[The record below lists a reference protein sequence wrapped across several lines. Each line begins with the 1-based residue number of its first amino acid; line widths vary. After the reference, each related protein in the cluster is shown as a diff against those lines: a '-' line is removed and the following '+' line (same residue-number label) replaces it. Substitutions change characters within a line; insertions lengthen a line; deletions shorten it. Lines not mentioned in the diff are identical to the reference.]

1 MAVDKIWVFA
11 ESADGKPTTVTLEL
25 LTKARELASTVEALY
40 AGADAD
46 AIAATLGEHGATK
59 LFVIDPGDGLP
70 GQVAAAA
77 IAQLAGEHNP
87 NAILFAQSYDGR
99 DAIARLS
106 VKLDRPV
113 LTNGTSLGDDGGLL
127 FGTAI
132 FGGVTLVDVKLTA
145 EGPALIAIRPK
156 SFAAEESG
164 GGAAEVANVAAA
176 DAGRAAEAK
185 VLARHVEE
193 QQGPKL
199 EEATVVVSG
208 GRGIG
213 AAENYAP
220 LVEELAK
227 QLKGAWGASRH
238 RRRRLG
244 AVREAGRSDR
254 QDRQAEAVHRAR
266 HLGRDAAPRRHEE
279 QRQHPRHQQGR
290 RGADLLGRRPRHRR
304 RRAQGRARDHRG
316 DQSEELGTQ
325 TSPSMRVVGSVAAL
339 RRDEVSR

>member
-1 MAVDKIWVFA
+1 MKVWVFA
-11 ESADGKPTTVTLEL
+11 EAADGKVASATLEL
-25 LTKARELASTVEALY
+25 LTKAREIGDTVEAVY
-40 AGADAD
+40 AGSGDTA
-46 AIAATLGEHGATK
+46 AIAATVGAYGATK
-59 LFVIDPGDGLP
+59 LHVIDPGDGLP

-77 IAQLAGEHNP
+77 LAQLAQQENP
-87 NAILFAQSYDGR
+87 DVILFAQTYDGR

-106 VKLDRPV
+106 VKLDKPV
-113 LTNGTSLGDDGGLL
+113 LTNGMSLAVDGGALT

-145 EGPALIAIRPK
+145 DGPALIAIRPK

-164 GGAAEVANVAAA
+164 GGAAEVAAVPAA

-199 EEATVVVSG
+199 EEAAVVVSG

-227 QLKGAWGASRH
+227 QLKGAWGASRAIVDAGWVPYALQVGQTGKTVKPKVYIA
-238 RRRRLG
+238 LG
-244 AVREAGRSDR
+244 ISGATQHLVGMKGSDNIVAVNKD
-254 QDRQAEAVHRAR
+254 AEAPIFSV
-266 HLGRDAAPRRHEE
+266 
-279 QRQHPRHQQGR
+279 
-290 RGADLLGRRPRHRR
+290 ADLGIV
-304 RRAQGRARDHRG
+304 G
-316 DQSEELGTQ
+316 DVHK
-325 TSPSMRVVGSVAAL
+325 VVPAL
-339 RRDEVSR
+339 IEALKAKQ

>member
-1 MAVDKIWVFA
+1 MKVWVFA
-11 ESADGKPTTVTLEL
+11 EVASDKVTTATLEL
-25 LTKARELASTVEALY
+25 LTKAREIGSSVEAIY
-40 AGADAD
+40 SGPGDTA
-46 AIAATLGEHGATK
+46 AIAASVGAYGATK
-59 LFVIDPGDGLP
+59 LYVIDPGDGLP
-70 GQVAAAA
+70 GQVAAAG
-77 IAQLAGEHNP
+77 IAQLASDQSP
-87 NAILFAQSYDGR
+87 DVILFAQTYDGR

-113 LTNGTSLGDDGGLL
+113 LTNGMSLSVDGGALV

-132 FGGVTLVDVKLTA
+132 FGGVRLVDVKLTA

-227 QLKGAWGASRH
+227 LLKGAWGASRAIVDAGWVPYALQVGQTGKTVKPKLYIA
-238 RRRRLG
+238 LG
-244 AVREAGRSDR
+244 ISGATQHLVGMKNSDNILAINKDGEAPIFS
-254 QDRQAEAVHRAR
+254 V
-266 HLGRDAAPRRHEE
+266 
-279 QRQHPRHQQGR
+279 
-290 RGADLLGRRPRHRR
+290 ADLGIV
-304 RRAQGRARDHRG
+304 G
-316 DQSEELGTQ
+316 DVHKVVPALKELLKAKQ
-325 TSPSMRVVGSVAAL
+325 
-339 RRDEVSR
+339 

>member
-1 MAVDKIWVFA
+1 MKVWVFA
-11 ESADGKPTTVTLEL
+11 EVASDKVTTATLEL
-25 LTKARELASTVEALY
+25 LTKAREIGSSVEAIY
-40 AGADAD
+40 SGPGDTA
-46 AIAATLGEHGATK
+46 AIAASVGAYGATK
-59 LFVIDPGDGLP
+59 LYVIDPGDGLP
-70 GQVAAAA
+70 GQVAAAG
-77 IAQLAGEHNP
+77 IAQLASEQSP
-87 NAILFAQSYDGR
+87 DVILFAQTYDGR

-113 LTNGTSLGDDGGLL
+113 LTNGMSLSADGGALV

-132 FGGVTLVDVKLTA
+132 FGGVRLVDVKLTA

-227 QLKGAWGASRH
+227 LLKGAWGASRAIVDAGWVPYALQVGQTGKTVKPKLYIA
-238 RRRRLG
+238 LG
-244 AVREAGRSDR
+244 ISGATQHLVGMKNSDNILAINKDGEAPIFS
-254 QDRQAEAVHRAR
+254 V
-266 HLGRDAAPRRHEE
+266 
-279 QRQHPRHQQGR
+279 
-290 RGADLLGRRPRHRR
+290 ADLGIV
-304 RRAQGRARDHRG
+304 G
-316 DQSEELGTQ
+316 DVHKVVPALKELLKAKQ
-325 TSPSMRVVGSVAAL
+325 
-339 RRDEVSR
+339 